1 MSSKIFAV
9 AIIAALSVMSLS
21 GCSAHHRALF
31 SGQPTRQI
39 SAALNEDPIS
49 GEWNATFYDH
59 ENTISS
65 RFTLKLD
72 GKKVTG
78 TVYSDRTGE
87 GTIRDGQWSEDRLSF
102 TVDFKEHKSLVVQGG
117 LKNGRLA
124 GECHHLDGPTYK
136 WEATRK

>member
-9 AIIAALSVMSLS
+9 AIIAALFVMSLS